1 MTPLSH
7 TGYTIA
13 LFFALLS
20 LWYWTRRRRRISR
33 SMKKAI
39 SDLSRD

>member
-7 TGYTIA
+7 TGYTVA

-20 LWYWTRRRRRISR
+20 LWFWVKRRRRISR
-33 SMKKAI
+33 SMKRAI
-39 SDLSRD
+39 TEMSRD